1 MIRIP
6 CGVILSSM
14 IFIEEPHISCRAIKS
29 YALGGAEVE
38 GLGGGVI
45 LALADSSPRRRSG
58 LLLPFP
64 RPKVPTMSRPI
75 LLARWFWFV
84 QVALALVT
92 NAWGSR
98 YVFSANS
105 LMEVGPAAGGRGEL
119 RIPVEAV
126 VGEPRYGAGGGLD
139 CFWRFASPMTVDVCE
154 LVAPIR
160 KRNPETRF
168 YFSLE
173 LVLLLVLAIFFFGQQ

>member
-1 MIRIP
+1 M
-6 CGVILSSM
+6 
-14 IFIEEPHISCRAIKS
+14 
-29 YALGGAEVE
+29 E

-58 LLLPFP
+58 LGLGLPLP
-64 RPKVPTMSRPI
+64 RPNVPTMSRPI

-84 QVALALVT
+84 HVALALVT

-98 YVFSANS
+98 YVFSASS

-154 LVAPIR
+154 LVAPIC
-160 KRNPETRF
+160 KEKSRNGLLFFRISSCVCVCNFLLWSTQRASGGRGNENWPTHRTR
-168 YFSLE
+168 LR
-173 LVLLLVLAIFFFGQQ
+173 VQQ